1 MLNNIIEF
9 SLKNRFVVLVLA
21 VLLIIG
27 GAYTGA
33 NTEVDVFPDLNA
45 PTVVVMTEAEG
56 MAPEEVERLV
66 TFPIETSL
74 NGASDVRRVRSSSST
89 GFSIVYV
96 EFDWGTD
103 IYQARQIVSEKL
115 AMLGEQLPK
124 NVGQPT
130 LGPQS
135 SILGELL
142 IIGLTS
148 DSCSGQEL
156 RTIADWQ
163 IRPRLLSTGG
173 VAQVAVMGGDIR
185 EYQILLNPNKMKSLK
200 VSTDA
205 VLSALDNFNINAA
218 GGTVYDYG
226 NEYILRGVLATTD
239 VEDIAASV
247 VQLSDNGKPV
257 LLSDIAEVRI
267 GNRFPKL
274 GAASDKGRPAVL
286 MTVTKQPSV
295 STLDLTDEIENALAE
310 IRPTLPNSVNIST
323 DIFRQANFIE
333 NSISNVKSSL
343 LEGSFFVIIVLF
355 IFLMNWRTTV
365 ISLIS
370 IPVSVIVALICL
382 KIFGLTVN
390 TMSLGGIAIAIGSLV
405 DDSIVDV
412 ENVFKRLKSNSLL
425 PDSER
430 KSVIA
435 TVFDASKE
443 VRMPMLNSTLII
455 VASFLPLF
463 FLSGMEGRMLKPLGI
478 TFIISLF
485 ASTLVA
491 LTLTPVLSSYL
502 LKNSKADADKGGD
515 TRIVRLLKEGYRKL
529 LDKALSNRKLVLGFT
544 AILLIVSL
552 VAFFSLG
559 RSFLPSFNEGSFTI
573 SMGSLPGISI
583 EESDEL
589 GRTAEKLLLQIPE
602 IQTVGRKTGRAELD
616 EHSFG
621 VNTSEFECPYILKDR
636 TRQQLTE
643 DVRQKL
649 SQLPGVNVEIGSPI
663 AHRIDEMLSGTK
675 ANIAIKI
682 FGTDLNHMY
691 RLGNQ
696 IKAIVGEMPQIAD
709 VNVEQQVERPQID
722 IRPRRQMLARYG
734 ITIAEFSE
742 AVEVLLSGKVV
753 SQVYDGNMNFDVTVK
768 LQGSDRLNLQMLDDI
783 LLDCPDGGK
792 VPLSYVADIKSSSGP
807 NTINRENVSR
817 KLVVSCNVT
826 GGELSNTVQQIR
838 DAVNSNITLPS
849 GYHIEYGGQFES
861 EERASK
867 TIMIVSIF
875 SILLI
880 FMLLYG
886 EFKNG
891 VQAAT
896 ILLNLP
902 LALIGG
908 VIAVYFSNGILS
920 IPAIIGF
927 ISLFGIATRNGM
939 LLIDSYNALRLKG
952 LSAIDAVMEGSIDR
966 LNPIMMTAVTS
977 ALALIPLA
985 IGGDLPG
992 NEIQSP
998 MAKVILGG
1006 LVSSTLLNAFVVPVM
1021 YLITNKEKK

>member
-1 MLNNIIEF
+1 MLNKIIEF
-9 SLKNRFVVLVLA
+9 SLKNRFVVLVMA
-21 VLLIIG
+21 VLLIVA

-103 IYQARQIVSEKL
+103 IYKARQIVSEKL

-173 VAQVAVMGGDIR
+173 VAQVAVMGGDIQ

-205 VLSALDNFNINAA
+205 VLQALDNFNINAP

-226 NEYILRGVLATTD
+226 NEYILRGVLSTTD
-239 VEDIAASV
+239 VAEIGASV
-247 VQLSDNGKPV
+247 VTLSETKTPI
-257 LLSDIAEVRI
+257 LLSDVADVKI

-274 GAASDKGRPAVL
+274 GTASDHGKPAVL
-286 MTVTKQPSV
+286 LTVTKQPSV
-295 STLDLTDEIENALAE
+295 STLELTEDIENALAE
-310 IRPTLPNSVNIST
+310 IRLTLPNSVNIST

-355 IFLMNWRTTV
+355 VFLMNWRTTV

-382 KIFGLTVN
+382 KFFGLTVN

-412 ENVFKRLKSNSLL
+412 ENVFKRLKANAQL
-425 PDSER
+425 PESER
-430 KSVIA
+430 KSVIS

-491 LTLTPVLSSYL
+491 LTLTPVLSSFLLRNIHSSSSENNDTRVVGL
-502 LKNSKADADKGGD
+502 LKK
-515 TRIVRLLKEGYRKL
+515 IYRKL
-529 LDKALSNRKLVLGFT
+529 LVKALEHKKIVLSVT
-544 AILLIVSL
+544 VLMLL
-552 VAFFSLG
+552 VALLTFLGLG
-559 RSFLPSFNEGSFTI
+559 RSFLPSFNEGTFTI

-583 EESDEL
+583 GESDEL
-589 GRTAEKLLLQIPE
+589 GRTAEKLLLEIPE

-621 VNTSEFECPYILKDR
+621 VNTSEFECPYILTDR
-636 TRQQLTE
+636 SRRELTHE
-643 DVRQKL
+643 VREKL
-649 SQLPGVNVEIGSPI
+649 AQIPGVNVEIGSPI

-682 FGTDLNHMY
+682 FGSDLNKMY
-691 RLGNQ
+691 RIGNQ
-696 IKAIVGEMPQIAD
+696 IKALVSEMPQIAD

-722 IRPRRQMLARYG
+722 IKPRRQMLARYG
-734 ITIAEFSE
+734 ITVSEFSE
-742 AVEVLLSGKVV
+742 AIEVLLSGKVV
-753 SQVYDGNMNFDVTVK
+753 SQVYDGNMNFDVVVK
-768 LQGSDRLNLQMLDDI
+768 LQGSDRLNLDMLGDI
-783 LLDCPDGGK
+783 LLDCPDGNK
-792 VPLSYVADIKSSSGP
+792 VPLSYLSDIKSTTGP

-817 KLVVSCNVT
+817 KLVVSCNVA
-826 GGELSNTVQQIR
+826 GGELSKTVEQIR
-838 DAVNSNITLPS
+838 EAVNSNIQLPG

-861 EERASK
+861 EERASR
-867 TIMIVSIF
+867 TILIVSVF

-880 FMLLYG
+880 FILLYG
-886 EFKNG
+886 EFKNA
-891 VQAAT
+891 VQAST
-896 ILLNLP
+896 VLINLP

-908 VIAVYFSNGILS
+908 VIAVYFSGGILS
-920 IPAIIGF
+920 IPSIIGF

-939 LLIDSYNALRLKG
+939 LLIDRYNALMDNG
-952 LSAIDAVMEGSIDR
+952 LSANDAIIEGSLDR
-966 LNPIMMTAVTS
+966 LNPILMTAVTS

-985 IGGDLPG
+985 LGGDLPG

-1006 LVSSTLLNAFVVPVM
+1006 LISSTLLNAFVIPVM
-1021 YLITNKEKK
+1021 YLITKRRLQ

>member
-1 MLNNIIEF
+1 MDKIIEF
-9 SLKNRFVVLVLA
+9 SLKNRLVVLVMA
-21 VLLIIG
+21 VLLIVG

-148 DSCSGQEL
+148 DSCSGKEL

-173 VAQVAVMGGDIR
+173 VAQVAVMGGDIQ

-205 VLSALDNFNINAA
+205 VLKALDNFNINAP

-226 NEYILRGVLATTD
+226 NEYILRGVLSTTD
-239 VEDIAASV
+239 VAEIGASV
-247 VQLSDNGKPV
+247 VQLQENGQPV
-257 LLSDIAEVRI
+257 LLSDIAEVKI

-274 GAASDKGRPAVL
+274 GTASDHGKPAVL
-286 MTVTKQPSV
+286 LTVTKQPSV
-295 STLDLTDEIENALAE
+295 STLDLTADIENALAE
-310 IRPTLPNSVNIST
+310 ISVTLPKLVNIST

-355 IFLMNWRTTV
+355 VFLMNWRTTV

-382 KIFGLTVN
+382 KFFNLTVN

-412 ENVFKRLKSNSLL
+412 ENVFKRLKANAQL
-425 PDSER
+425 PETER

-435 TVFDASKE
+435 TVFEASKE

-491 LTLTPVLSSYL
+491 LTLTPVLSSFL
-502 LKNSKADADKGGD
+502 LKNSKSDKDSQD
-515 TRIVRLLKEGYRKL
+515 TKFVTFLKNGYRNL
-529 LDKALSNRKLVLGFT
+529 LSKALNHKGLILGST
-544 AILLIVSL
+544 AVALIIAIVTFL
-552 VAFFSLG
+552 GLG

-589 GRTAEKLLLQIPE
+589 GRTAEKLLLEIPE

-621 VNTSEFECPYILKDR
+621 VNTSEFECPYILSDR
-636 TRQQLTE
+636 SRRELTDE
-643 DVRQKL
+643 VRAKL
-649 SQLPGVNVEIGSPI
+649 AQIPGVNVEIGSPI

-682 FGTDLNHMY
+682 FGSDLNKMY
-691 RLGNQ
+691 RMGNE
-696 IKAIVGEMPQIAD
+696 IKAVVQQLPQIAD

-722 IRPRRQMLARYG
+722 IKPRRQMLARYG
-734 ITIAEFSE
+734 ITVSEFAE
-742 AVEVLLSGKVV
+742 AIEVLLSGKVV
-753 SQVYDGNMNFDVTVK
+753 SQVYDGNMNFDVVVK
-768 LQGSDRLNLQMLDDI
+768 LQGSDRLNLEMLNDI
-783 LLDCPDGGK
+783 LLDCPDGNK
-792 VPLSYVADIKSSSGP
+792 VPLSYVADIKSSTGP

-817 KLVVSCNVT
+817 KLVVSCNVA
-826 GGELSNTVQQIR
+826 GGELSKTVSEIR
-838 DAVNSNITLPS
+838 NLVNSKVIIPS

-861 EERASK
+861 EERASR
-867 TIMIVSIF
+867 TILIVSVF

-880 FMLLYG
+880 FILLYG

-891 VQAAT
+891 VQAST
-896 ILLNLP
+896 VLLNLP

-908 VIAVYFSNGILS
+908 VIAVYFSDRILS

-939 LLIDSYNALRLKG
+939 LLIDRYNALMDSG
-952 LSAIDAVMEGSIDR
+952 LSAEKAVMEGSLDR
-966 LNPIMMTAVTS
+966 LNPILMTAVTS

-985 IGGDLPG
+985 LGGDLPG

-1006 LVSSTLLNAFVVPVM
+1006 LISSTLLNAFVIPVM
-1021 YLITNKEKK
+1021 YLITSRKRE

>member
-1 MLNNIIEF
+1 MM
-9 SLKNRFVVLVLA
+9 A
-21 VLLIIG
+21 VLLIVA

-103 IYQARQIVSEKL
+103 IYKARQIVSEKL

-173 VAQVAVMGGDIR
+173 VAQVAVMGGDIQ

-205 VLSALDNFNINAA
+205 VLQALDNFNINAP

-226 NEYILRGVLATTD
+226 NEYILRGVLSTTD
-239 VEDIAASV
+239 VAEIGASV
-247 VQLSDNGKPV
+247 VTLSETKTPI
-257 LLSDIAEVRI
+257 LLSDVADVKI

-274 GAASDKGRPAVL
+274 GTASDHGKPAVL
-286 MTVTKQPSV
+286 LTVTKQPSV
-295 STLDLTDEIENALAE
+295 STLELTEDIENALAE
-310 IRPTLPNSVNIST
+310 IRLTLPNSVNIST

-355 IFLMNWRTTV
+355 VFLMNWRTTV

-382 KIFGLTVN
+382 KFFGLTVN

-412 ENVFKRLKSNSLL
+412 ENVFKRLKANAQL
-425 PDSER
+425 PESER
-430 KSVIA
+430 KSVIS

-491 LTLTPVLSSYL
+491 LTLTPVLSSFLLRNIHSSSSENNDTRVVGL
-502 LKNSKADADKGGD
+502 LKK
-515 TRIVRLLKEGYRKL
+515 IYRKL
-529 LDKALSNRKLVLGFT
+529 LVKALEHKKIVLSVT
-544 AILLIVSL
+544 VLMLL
-552 VAFFSLG
+552 VALLTFLGLG
-559 RSFLPSFNEGSFTI
+559 RSFLPSFNEGTFTI

-583 EESDEL
+583 GESDEL
-589 GRTAEKLLLQIPE
+589 GRTAEKLLLEIPE

-621 VNTSEFECPYILKDR
+621 VNTSEFECPYILTDR
-636 TRQQLTE
+636 SRRELTHE
-643 DVRQKL
+643 VREKL
-649 SQLPGVNVEIGSPI
+649 AQIPGVNVEIGSPI

-682 FGTDLNHMY
+682 FGSDLNKMY
-691 RLGNQ
+691 RIGNQ
-696 IKAIVGEMPQIAD
+696 IKALVSEMPQIAD

-722 IRPRRQMLARYG
+722 IKPRRQMLARYG
-734 ITIAEFSE
+734 ITVSEFSE
-742 AVEVLLSGKVV
+742 AIEVLLSGKVV
-753 SQVYDGNMNFDVTVK
+753 SQVYDGNMNFDVVVK
-768 LQGSDRLNLQMLDDI
+768 LQGSDRLNLDMLGDI
-783 LLDCPDGGK
+783 LLDCPDGNK
-792 VPLSYVADIKSSSGP
+792 VPLSYLSDIKSTTGP

-817 KLVVSCNVT
+817 KLVVSCNVA
-826 GGELSNTVQQIR
+826 GGELSKTVEQIR
-838 DAVNSNITLPS
+838 EAVNSNIQLPG

-861 EERASK
+861 EERASR
-867 TIMIVSIF
+867 TILIVSVF

-880 FMLLYG
+880 FILLYG
-886 EFKNG
+886 EFKNA
-891 VQAAT
+891 VQAST
-896 ILLNLP
+896 VLINLP

-908 VIAVYFSNGILS
+908 VIAVYFSGGILS
-920 IPAIIGF
+920 IPSIIGF

-939 LLIDSYNALRLKG
+939 LLIDRYNALMDNG
-952 LSAIDAVMEGSIDR
+952 LSANDAIIEGSLDR
-966 LNPIMMTAVTS
+966 LNPILMTAVTS

-985 IGGDLPG
+985 LGGDLPG

-1006 LVSSTLLNAFVVPVM
+1006 LISSTLLNAFVIPVM
-1021 YLITNKEKK
+1021 YLITKRRLQ

>member
-1 MLNNIIEF
+1 MLNKIIEF
-9 SLKNRFVVLVLA
+9 SLKNRFVVLVMA
-21 VLLIIG
+21 VLLIVA

-103 IYQARQIVSEKL
+103 IYKARQIVSEKL

-173 VAQVAVMGGDIR
+173 VAQVAVMGGDIQ

-205 VLSALDNFNINAA
+205 VLQALDNFNINAP

-226 NEYILRGVLATTD
+226 NEYILRGVLSTTD
-239 VEDIAASV
+239 VAEIGASV
-247 VQLSDNGKPV
+247 VALSETKTPI
-257 LLSDIAEVRI
+257 LLSDVADVKI

-274 GAASDKGRPAVL
+274 GTASDHGKPAVL
-286 MTVTKQPSV
+286 LTVTKQPSV
-295 STLDLTDEIENALAE
+295 STLELTEDIENALAE
-310 IRPTLPNSVNIST
+310 IRLTLPDSVNIST

-355 IFLMNWRTTV
+355 VFLMNWRTTV

-382 KIFGLTVN
+382 KFLGLTVN

-412 ENVFKRLKSNSLL
+412 ENVFKRLKANAQL
-425 PDSER
+425 PESER
-430 KSVIA
+430 KSVIS

-491 LTLTPVLSSYL
+491 LTLTPVLSSFLLRNIHSSSSENNDTRVVGL
-502 LKNSKADADKGGD
+502 LKK
-515 TRIVRLLKEGYRKL
+515 IYRKL
-529 LDKALSNRKLVLGFT
+529 LVKALEHKKIVLSVT
-544 AILLIVSL
+544 VLMLL
-552 VAFFSLG
+552 VALLTFLGLG

-583 EESDEL
+583 GESDEL
-589 GRTAEKLLLQIPE
+589 GRTAEKLLLEIPE

-621 VNTSEFECPYILKDR
+621 VNTSEFECPYILTDR
-636 TRQQLTE
+636 SRRELTN
-643 DVRQKL
+643 DVREKL
-649 SQLPGVNVEIGSPI
+649 AQIPGVNVEIGSPI

-682 FGTDLNHMY
+682 FGSDLNIMY
-691 RLGNQ
+691 RIGNQ
-696 IKAIVGEMPQIAD
+696 IKALVSEMPQIAD

-722 IRPRRQMLARYG
+722 IKPRRQMLARYG
-734 ITIAEFSE
+734 ITLSEFSE
-742 AVEVLLSGKVV
+742 AIEVLLSGKVV
-753 SQVYDGNMNFDVTVK
+753 SQVYDGNMNFDVVVK
-768 LQGSDRLNLQMLDDI
+768 LQGSDRLNLDMLGDI
-783 LLDCPDGGK
+783 LLDCPDGNK
-792 VPLSYVADIKSSSGP
+792 VPLSYLSDIKSTTGP

-817 KLVVSCNVT
+817 KLVVSCNVA
-826 GGELSNTVQQIR
+826 GGELSKTVEQIR
-838 DAVNSNITLPS
+838 EAVNSNIQLPG

-861 EERASK
+861 EERASR
-867 TIMIVSIF
+867 TILIVSVF

-880 FMLLYG
+880 FILLYG
-886 EFKNG
+886 EFKNA
-891 VQAAT
+891 VQAST
-896 ILLNLP
+896 VLINLP

-908 VIAVYFSNGILS
+908 VIAVYFSGGILS

-939 LLIDSYNALRLKG
+939 LLIDRYNALMDNG
-952 LSAIDAVMEGSIDR
+952 LSANDAIIEGSLDR
-966 LNPIMMTAVTS
+966 LNPILMTAVTS

-985 IGGDLPG
+985 LGGDLPG

-1006 LVSSTLLNAFVVPVM
+1006 LISSTLLNAFVIPVM
-1021 YLITNKEKK
+1021 YLIAKRRLQ